1 MRYVLTGVA
10 WTFLAA
16 GAATP
21 SFPQKPQT
29 APAKVKDLYF
39 TGIVIDIDET
49 SLTVNRMV
57 LGKNST
63 TKKFL
68 LTSDTQFEGGR
79 PKVRAQVTVRYISTD
94 DGDRAVHII
103 LRRAP
108 K

>member
-1 MRYVLTGVA
+1 MRYVLTGVL

-21 SFPQKPQT
+21 SFPQKPQST
-29 APAKVKDLYF
+29 AAKAKDQFF
-39 TGIVIDIDET
+39 TGTVIEIDEA
-49 SLTVNRMV
+49 SLTINRMV
-57 LGKNST
+57 LGKDST

-68 LTSDTQFEGGR
+68 LTSDTKFEGGR
-79 PKVRAQVTVRYISTD
+79 PKIRAQVTVRYISSD

-103 LRRAP
+103 VRRPP

>member
-1 MRYVLTGVA
+1 MRYVLTGVVWA
-10 WTFLAA
+10 FLAA

-21 SFPQKPQT
+21 SFPQEPQASAT
-29 APAKVKDLYF
+29 KAKDQYF
-39 TGIVIDIDET
+39 TGTVIEIDET

-94 DGDRAVHII
+94 EGDRAVHII

>member
-1 MRYVLTGVA
+1 MRYVLTGVV

-21 SFPQKPQT
+21 SFPQKPQP
-29 APAKVKDLYF
+29 APAKAKDQFF
-39 TGIVIDIDET
+39 TGIVIEIDET

-57 LGKNST
+57 LGKNSS

-94 DGDRAVHII
+94 EGDRAVHII
-103 LRRAP
+103 LRRTP

>member
-1 MRYVLTGVA
+1 MRYVLTGVVWA
-10 WTFLAA
+10 FLAA

-21 SFPQKPQT
+21 SFPQKAQT
-29 APAKVKDLYF
+29 AAPKAKDQYF
-39 TGIVIDIDET
+39 TGTVIEIDE
-49 SLTVNRMV
+49 SSVTVNRMV

>member
-1 MRYVLTGVA
+1 MRYVLTGIV

-29 APAKVKDLYF
+29 AAAKAKDQFF
-39 TGIVIDIDET
+39 TGIVMEIDET
-49 SLTVNRMV
+49 TLTVNRMI

-68 LTSDTQFEGGR
+68 LASDTQFEGGR
-79 PKVRAQVTVRYISTD
+79 PKIRSQVTVRYISTD
-94 DGDRAVHII
+94 EGDRAVHII
-103 LRRAP
+103 LRRTP